1 MCCIYYLF
9 SFYFFVFLFCTFCL
23 IIVILIKI
31 AAILLFLRALIIIIG
46 RFELNIAKIDK
57 FRYICDTNK
66 NVTIDNRRKFP
77 KPKNNYNYDN
87 LNDIHHNLDPIDPT
101 TLAIQDN
108 NGLNHLQRFDCDPLN
123 TCIGRVNGSVS
134 TMLIHKKEH
143 VFQQKDHVIVNFWWI
158 KKEKV

>member
-1 MCCIYYLF
+1 MVLQTILALVVRCENFLISICNGI
-9 SFYFFVFLFCTFCL
+9 VF

-101 TLAIQDN
+101 TL
-108 NGLNHLQRFDCDPLN
+108 GTVVL
-123 TCIGRVNGSVS
+123 
-134 TMLIHKKEH
+134 
-143 VFQQKDHVIVNFWWI
+143 
-158 KKEKV
+158 